1 MSEQSGQSNDS
12 CSWLSMPVA
21 AASVGS
27 FSNVSTSCVS
37 LARLTFFVF
46 LPSNN
51 KVYNR
56 YRFTKV
62 TIDTLMSKSSL
73 MSSLQMLRV
82 HVAPVGF
89 EVDRI
94 VLPAVGMKAD
104 KVWLIT
110 HSNPSVDMGNQF
122 VSSIRDK
129 LKQARI
135 ECLQTEADR
144 TDLFDTLRALRIII
158 LKEKANSILVNV
170 SVGSKIQAIA
180 SMMACM
186 MFKDTATIKPYYAV
200 PERYTSSVAKE
211 EKQETEGLKEII
223 GLPEYKIEIPSDK
236 LIRCLD
242 LINRKSA
249 GKSGVRKRDLKDSAI
264 EAGLIQEDE
273 KRITNRMR
281 TKEQY
286 SEQAAY
292 MSLNKNLIEPLQ
304 KYWRFITE
312 TKVGTHHI
320 ISLTDEGKNALHFL
334 SAGI

>member
-1 MSEQSGQSNDS
+1 MNTL
-12 CSWLSMPVA
+12 LSVP
-21 AASVGS
+21 
-27 FSNVSTSCVS
+27 
-37 LARLTFFVF
+37 
-46 LPSNN
+46 
-51 KVYNR
+51 K
-56 YRFTKV
+56 
-62 TIDTLMSKSSL
+62 I
-73 MSSLQMLRV
+73 MSSLQTLRV

-94 VLPAVGMKAD
+94 VLPAIEMKAD
-104 KVWLIT
+104 RVWLII
-110 HSNPSVDMGNQF
+110 HDNPSVDEGHQF
-122 VSSIRDK
+122 VESIRDK

-144 TDLFDTLRALRIII
+144 VELFDILRALRVII
-158 LKEKANSILVNV
+158 LKEKGNSILVNV

-186 MFKDTATIKPYYAV
+186 MFKDIAMIKPYYVV
-200 PERYTSSVAKE
+200 PERYTSSLAKE
-211 EKQETEGLKEII
+211 EKQETEGLKQII

-242 LINRKSA
+242 LINRKSD
-249 GKSGVRKRDLKDSAI
+249 GKRGVPKRELKDSAI
-264 EAGLIQEDE
+264 ESGLIQEDE
-273 KRITNRMR
+273 KRISDRKR

-312 TKVGTHHI
+312 TKIGTHHF